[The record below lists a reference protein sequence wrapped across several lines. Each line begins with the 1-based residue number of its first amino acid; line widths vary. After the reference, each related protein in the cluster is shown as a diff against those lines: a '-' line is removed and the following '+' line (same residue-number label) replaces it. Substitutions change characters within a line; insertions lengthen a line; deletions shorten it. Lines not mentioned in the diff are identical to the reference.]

1 MSNTGSA
8 KPRNMLRRNV
18 LLAHFLMYLTLSTA
32 AIGQPL
38 LQMYGDNLTV
48 FTTARFEGAGVLGF
62 MVLVVFVVPT
72 IFIAIETLARLS
84 VPRLGNIFHYSFLY
98 SLLLAFVLVLTRSW
112 SFTRWH
118 IHIMIAA
125 VIAVGL
131 LWTVHRFD
139 AFKTWIRWM
148 SPLALIVAG
157 GFVLAVRDVVWVP
170 EVGAIEVEQST
181 PQQDASATPAED
193 VSVVWIVLDE
203 APLYPLLNK
212 QGEINRERFPGFA
225 ELAASSTWYRNV
237 LSPSQRTTDAVPSML
252 SGIKPKVGADPV
264 LARYPK
270 NVFTLLNTRVGFD
283 VREFTTALCPSD
295 VCGKVYVSEL
305 AGSPNTTETDSP
317 ESINSQKFNFGQFVK
332 DAVVV
337 LGHKVLPEGLRDNLP
352 RIDEAWGG
360 FGDAGAVDVEELESA
375 ITDPADTTET
385 TIQVNESTLDAE
397 TQQDKKADYRQNGP
411 ASLIPPFEAMVSRA
425 KNSANPTLHFQHIM
439 LPHRPWKLTPDQRT
453 YAGAVNP
460 ARVPDES
467 VPDNSTDVHILNHEY
482 QAMLMQYG
490 AVDSMI
496 GHLVSELKQSQAWD
510 RTMIVVVADHGLS
523 MESGTSRRRAVR
535 PDQPGTLED
544 LYRVPLFI
552 KYPDQAESEINDCD
566 AMSYDILPTVAGVKN
581 LDAGWTYD
589 GVDLRQN
596 CPDRPSR
603 EISWDKGKSTMT
615 TKWTNLLDRV
625 ALYDTYV
632 PVDGGVETIFG
643 FGPYSSLIGSP
654 ITPSVTSSS
663 LASWTLEQRDQFV
676 NVSSE
681 RFASVPVQIS
691 GTVTVNKNVPANAVG
706 LLTIN
711 GVVAGVLDEIQGAS
725 PGSPIPYRAML
736 STSQL
741 KAGPL
746 SVGLTVV
753 SGSPSKPV
761 FETIVT
767 PS

>member
-8 KPRNMLRRNV
+8 KTRDFPAGNV
-18 LLAHFLMYLTLSTA
+18 LLSHFLMYLTVSTA
-32 AIGQPL
+32 AVSQPL

-48 FTTARFEGAGVLGF
+48 FTTARFEGVGVLAF
-62 MVLVVFVVPT
+62 MALVVLVAPVV
-72 IFIAIETLARLS
+72 FIAIEALS
-84 VPRLGNIFHYSFLY
+84 SLVAARLGNIVHY
-98 SLLLAFVLVLTRSW
+98 LLLYGLFVTFVLVSTRSW
-112 SFTRWH
+112 AIDRWQ
-118 IHIMIAA
+118 IHIAIAA
-125 VIAVGL
+125 FIAGCL
-131 LWTVHRFD
+131 LWTVYKFEVLR
-139 AFKTWIRWM
+139 TWIRWM

-170 EVGAIEVEQST
+170 EVEAIEVVDKGQT
-181 PQQDASATPAED
+181 QDATATPAED
-193 VSVVWIVLDE
+193 VSVVWVVLDE

-212 QGEINRERFPGFA
+212 QGEINSERFPGFA
-225 ELAASSTWYRNV
+225 ALAESSTWYRNV
-237 LSPSQRTTDAVPSML
+237 LTPSQRTTDAVPSML

-283 VREFTTALCPSD
+283 VREFTTALCPND
-295 VCGKVYVSEL
+295 ICGKVYVSE
-305 AGSPNTTETDSP
+305 AVDSPNATENDSVEP
-317 ESINSQKFNFGQFVK
+317 VDSEKFNFGQFVK

-337 LGHKVLPEGLRDNLP
+337 LGHKVLPKGLRDNLP

-360 FGDAGAVDVEELESA
+360 FGGNGAVDVEEPDSVVSDS
-375 ITDPADTTET
+375 TDATVE
-385 TIQVNESTLDAE
+385 INESTIDAE

-425 KNSANPTLHFQHIM
+425 ANSANPTLHFQHIM

-460 ARVPDES
+460 ARVPDELI
-467 VPDNSTDVHILNHEY
+467 PDNSTDVHVLNHEY
-482 QAMLMQYG
+482 QAMLMQYV

-496 GHLVSELKQSQAWD
+496 GHLVSELKESKAWD
-510 RTMIVVVADHGLS
+510 RTMVVVVADHGLS

-552 KYPDQAESEINDCD
+552 KYPDQKQSEVNDCD
-566 AMSYDILPTVAGVKN
+566 AMSYDILPTIAGVKN

-596 CPDRPSR
+596 CPERPSR
-603 EISWDKGKSTMT
+603 DISWDKGKSTMAT
-615 TKWTNLLDRV
+615 NWTSLLDRV
-625 ALYDTYV
+625 ALYDDYV
-632 PVDGGVETIFG
+632 PIDGGVETIFG
-643 FGPYSSLIGSP
+643 FGPFSSLIGTQITSP
-654 ITPSVTSSS
+654 TVSSS
-663 LASWTLEQRDQFV
+663 IASWTLEQRDQFA
-676 NVSSE
+676 NVSNE
-681 RFASVPVQIS
+681 RFAPVPVQIS
-691 GTVTVNKNVPANAVG
+691 GTVTLRSNVPTNSVG

-711 GVVAGVLDEIQGAS
+711 GVVAGVLDELQGATA
-725 PGSPIPYRAML
+725 GTPIPYRAML

-741 KAGPL
+741 KPGAL
-746 SVGLTVV
+746 TVGLTVV